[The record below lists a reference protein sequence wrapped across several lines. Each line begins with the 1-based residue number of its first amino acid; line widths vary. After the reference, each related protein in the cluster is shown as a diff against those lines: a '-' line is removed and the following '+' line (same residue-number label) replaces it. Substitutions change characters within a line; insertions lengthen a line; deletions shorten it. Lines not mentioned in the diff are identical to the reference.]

1 MNYRN
6 NKYLIQTVANVFTN
20 VMDSE
25 QRQLDV
31 ESQLAE
37 IQNKVERLTEEN
49 AQLKKDS
56 AETGQGTTI
65 LSRMYRAHF
74 FLLDICVQYQT
85 CIETYFIECFKMFFN
100 FRWEI

>member
-37 IQNKVERLTEEN
+37 IHNKVERLTEEN

-74 FLLDICVQYQT
+74 FCLIFVYSIKHVLKHIL
-85 CIETYFIECFKMFFN
+85 
-100 FRWEI
+100 

>member
-1 MNYRN
+1 MNYWN
-6 NKYLIQTVANVFTN
+6 NKYLIQTVANVFAN

-31 ESQLAE
+31 ESQLAD

-56 AETGQGTTI
+56 AETGQGITI
-65 LSRMYRAHF
+65 LSLMFRAHF
-74 FLLDICVQYQT
+74 FCLLFVYSIIHVLKH
-85 CIETYFIECFKMFFN
+85 IL
-100 FRWEI
+100 

>member
-1 MNYRN
+1 
-6 NKYLIQTVANVFTN
+6 
-20 VMDSE
+20 MDSE

-65 LSRMYRAHF
+65 LSPMYRAHF
-74 FLLDICVQYQT
+74 FA
-85 CIETYFIECFKMFFN
+85 
-100 FRWEI
+100 

>member
-6 NKYLIQTVANVFTN
+6 NKYLIQTVANVFNN

-65 LSRMYRAHF
+65 LSRM
-74 FLLDICVQYQT
+74 
-85 CIETYFIECFKMFFN
+85 
-100 FRWEI
+100 